1 MPQQVIRYGLSV
13 ADFDSVIAGGGT
25 ASTLRRIREGERSHR
40 LLQFDL
46 LIDLLHERPAAVGP
60 LPPADTAWHLL
71 LDAERRDRTGVGELL
86 LAPETGLWL
95 AATLRRLGGSASGE
109 APLWADAGQFH
120 ALAVAAAVR
129 AGLDFTLTVPARHGT
144 VWLPSLG
151 RAVTPDTVR
160 PWGTARVTCVQ
171 GELTVRIGGR
181 TIRVPPPYD
190 GETAHWQPARGI
202 AVTVQGMS
210 ATVLLDDLGTHRID
224 PAATGRPPPR
234 LPEPEAR
241 AWETLLR
248 DALALIEETDPQS
261 ATDAAVLLRGI
272 EPLPT
277 PATARPVSA
286 TSGDAVGRFAS
297 TVPPDAVQLAAV
309 LAHEIQH
316 SKLGALMHLY
326 SLYEPGDT
334 SLCYA
339 PWRDDPRPIR
349 GLLQGVYAFTGVARF
364 WRGRALHPDTGG
376 AEADAA
382 HFEYGLW
389 RRQLLRV
396 LPELRTHAGLTG
408 LGRRTVQ
415 RLSETVLGWGRPDRT
430 RGAYAMAED
439 AADQH
444 AAEWR
449 LYHAVPDR
457 AVVDALTR
465 SWPRRLD
472 PPSRTAPARV
482 LPSPRVPRLDTLASL
497 YRVRLRDERAL
508 ERAGDGPGELA
519 ALVPGARV
527 TELLHALGDS
537 EGAAKLAATALQTRE
552 PDADWLW
559 ADLLLALRA
568 TGHEAAGP
576 VLERPELARAVY
588 QELARAEGNAPDPVA
603 FVGWLNDQL
612 GRLDT
617 SVPGGPD

>member
-1 MPQQVIRYGLSV
+1 MIRYGLSV
-13 ADFDSVIAGGGT
+13 ADFDAVLAGGGT
-25 ASTLRRIREGERSHR
+25 TSTLRRILEGERSHR

-46 LIDLLHERPAAVGP
+46 LLDLLHDRPETLGP
-60 LPPADTAWHLL
+60 LPPADTAWQLL

-95 AATLRRLGGSASGE
+95 AATLRRLGGSADAE
-109 APLWADAGQFH
+109 APLWADAGELH

-129 AGLDFTLTVPARHGT
+129 AGLDCTLTVPARHGT

-151 RAVTPDTVR
+151 RAVAPETAR
-160 PWGTARVTCVQ
+160 PWGTARVTCAQ

-190 GETAHWQPARGI
+190 DESAHWQPARGI
-202 AVTVQGMS
+202 PVTVRGLT

-224 PAATGRPPPR
+224 PAATGGPPPR
-234 LPEPEAR
+234 LSEPEAR
-241 AWETLLR
+241 AWEGLLR

-272 EPLPT
+272 EPLPS
-277 PATARPVSA
+277 PAAARPVSA
-286 TSGDAVGRFAS
+286 TSGDGVGRFAS
-297 TVPPDAVQLAAV
+297 TLPPDAVQLAAV

-349 GLLQGVYAFTGVARF
+349 GLLQGIYAFTGVARF
-364 WRGRALHPDTGG
+364 WRGRALHPDTSG
-376 AEADAA
+376 ADADAA

-396 LPELRTHAGLTG
+396 FPELRVHAGLTD

-415 RLSETVLGWGRPDRT
+415 RLSETVLGWGEPDRAK
-430 RGAYAMAED
+430 GAYTLAED

-444 AAEWR
+444 AAGWR
-449 LYHAVPDR
+449 LHHAVPDR
-457 AVVDALTR
+457 GVVEALAR
-465 SWPRRLD
+465 SWPGRLE
-472 PPSRTAPARV
+472 PPTRTAPARV

-508 ERAGDGPGELA
+508 ERAGDGPEALA

-537 EGAAKLAATALQTRE
+537 EGAVKLAVTALQTRE
-552 PDADWLW
+552 PDADWMW
-559 ADLLLALRA
+559 ADLLVALRA
-568 TGHEAAGP
+568 TGHQAAGR
-576 VLERPELARAVY
+576 VLGHPELARAVY
-588 QELARAEGNAPDPVA
+588 QELGRAEGNPPDPVA
-603 FVGWLNDQL
+603 FVGWLDDQTE
-612 GRLDT
+612 RLDGRA
-617 SVPGGPD
+617 PGD